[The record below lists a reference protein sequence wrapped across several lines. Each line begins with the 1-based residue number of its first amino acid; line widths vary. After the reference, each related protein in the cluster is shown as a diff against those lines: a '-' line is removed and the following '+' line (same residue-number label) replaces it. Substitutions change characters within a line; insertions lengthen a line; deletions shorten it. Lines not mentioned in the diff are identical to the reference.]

1 MSGKTLRTVNAAFR
15 IEFPDVQIPTRQA
28 IYQLAQKFD
37 ETGSVDDASRSGR
50 PITVRTAE
58 NSQLVSETFSINPQP
73 SQRRTA
79 CDLSISRSSLRV
91 L

>member
-1 MSGKTLRTVNAAFR
+1 MPRSLTKEQRIFLLKQWWMSGKTLRTVNAAFR

-58 NSQLVSETFSINPQP
+58 NCHPAV
-73 SQRRTA
+73 
-79 CDLSISRSSLRV
+79 ISCM
-91 L
+91 